1 LRDHQTVAIR
11 GEEEFWNVF
20 AGELTKL
27 IGTEA
32 LFVLPFAQDHRN
44 DSFH

>member
-1 LRDHQTVAIR
+1 LRDRETVTIR
-11 GEEEFWNVF
+11 GEDECWNVF

-44 DSFH
+44 DLFH

>member
-1 LRDHQTVAIR
+1 MPIC
-11 GEEEFWNVF
+11 GEEEFWDVF

-32 LFVLPFAQDHRN
+32 LFVLPSAQDHRN
-44 DSFH
+44 DLFH

>member
-1 LRDHQTVAIR
+1 MAIP
-11 GEEEFWNVF
+11 GEEELWNAF

-44 DSFH
+44 DLFH

>member
-1 LRDHQTVAIR
+1 MAIR
-11 GEEEFWNVF
+11 GEKEFWNVF

-32 LFVLPFAQDHRN
+32 LFVLPFAQDRRN
-44 DSFH
+44 DLFH

>member
-1 LRDHQTVAIR
+1 MAIR

-32 LFVLPFAQDHRN
+32 LFVLPFAQDHPN
-44 DSFH
+44 DLFR

>member
-1 LRDHQTVAIR
+1 VTIR
-11 GEEEFWNVF
+11 GEDDCWNVF
-20 AGELTKL
+20 NGELTKL

-44 DSFH
+44 DLFH

>member
-1 LRDHQTVAIR
+1 MVIR
-11 GEEEFWNVF
+11 REEEFWNVF

-32 LFVLPFAQDHRN
+32 LFVLPFAQDYRN
-44 DSFH
+44 DLFH